1 MDEVSFRRSFVSRR
15 GDGNCWE
22 IAGEIEYKKEY
33 ACKKIDLRIARVVLG
48 YFSEIRGR
56 EGGEIVFK
64 NCEKIMRITGSL
76 DPPFLISA
84 LEEKERK
91 RRSRKSCKFI
101 SNTIISN
108 VRRRFENFGKLND
121 LSLYW
126 TKKERKENGGL

>member
-1 MDEVSFRRSFVSRR
+1 MR
-15 GDGNCWE
+15 
-22 IAGEIEYKKEY
+22 
-33 ACKKIDLRIARVVLG
+33 
-48 YFSEIRGR
+48 
-56 EGGEIVFK
+56 GEIVFK

-76 DPPFLISA
+76 GPPFLISA

-121 LSLYW
+121 LSLY
-126 TKKERKENGGL
+126 

>member
-15 GDGNCWE
+15 RDGNCWE

-33 ACKKIDLRIARVVLG
+33 ACKKIDLRIARVG

-91 RRSRKSCKFI
+91 RRSKKSCKFI
-101 SNTIISN
+101 SNTIMSN

>member
-15 GDGNCWE
+15 RDGNCWE

-33 ACKKIDLRIARVVLG
+33 ACKKIDLRIARVG

-84 LEEKERK
+84 LEEKERE

-101 SNTIISN
+101 SNIITSN

>member
-15 GDGNCWE
+15 RDGNCWE

-33 ACKKIDLRIARVVLG
+33 ACKKIDLRIARVG

-76 DPPFLISA
+76 GPPFLISA

-91 RRSRKSCKFI
+91 KRSRKSCKFI

>member
-15 GDGNCWE
+15 RDGNCWE

-33 ACKKIDLRIARVVLG
+33 ACKKIDLRIARVG

-101 SNTIISN
+101 SNTITSN
-108 VRRRFENFGKLND
+108 VRRRFENFWKLND

>member
-48 YFSEIRGR
+48 YSSEIRGR

-76 DPPFLISA
+76 GPPFLISA

-101 SNTIISN
+101 SNTIMSN
-108 VRRRFENFGKLND
+108 VRRRCENFGKLND